1 MRQPS
6 GIRGQLSS
14 KSSTCTER
22 MDVDAAG
29 ISAKVKTSYPGRSVN
44 LPVCQM
50 AMLDDIRAT
59 GSARCRDG
67 LTEVS
72 RRHSRVL
79 DLPEGQNMMRRF
91 RRVGVASWIG
101 A

>member
-1 MRQPS
+1 MRQS
-6 GIRGQLSS
+6 FGIRGQIFS
-14 KSSTCTER
+14 KSNTCTER
-22 MDVDAAG
+22 VAVYTAG
-29 ISAKVKTSYPGRSVN
+29 ISVKVKTSYPGRSVN
-44 LPVCQM
+44 LPVYQT
-50 AMLDDIRAT
+50 AILNDIRAT
-59 GSARCRDG
+59 GSARRRDG

-91 RRVGVASWIG
+91 RQVGVARQIG